1 MDVIN
6 SPALPPQVL
15 CLANAVSFQITR
27 FTPDLSAILYRGD
40 AIASVGEIEFN
51 NVDYLYQINLKEI
64 LPQWAAVGFSAA
76 TCPYVERH
84 TLESWEFSSNLDIA
98 KTRGSKAKKIGLVAD
113 LTAAG
118 AILIVGR
125 LIVIE
130 ALRRNKQS
138 ATANLEMAAN
148 STTSTNDD
156 LEKGAGLFWVESQ
169 Y

>member
-1 MDVIN
+1 MRRGD
-6 SPALPPQVL
+6 P
-15 CLANAVSFQITR
+15 ANAWIIYNFSTENLSVFWSYGSS
-27 FTPDLSAILYRGD
+27 PDSSI
-40 AIASVGEIEFN
+40 S
-51 NVDYLYQINLKEI
+51 YQINLKEI
-64 LPQWAAVGFSAA
+64 LPQWAAVGFLAA
-76 TCPYVERH
+76 TGPYVERH
-84 TLESWEFSSNLDIA
+84 ILESWEFSSNLDIA

-118 AILIVGR
+118 AILIVGG